1 MKLRTIALLLY
12 GHPRELAVPFS
23 LETRCLCNY
32 VQRHARSLKIE
43 TTGFNQIV
51 IQDDLF
57 DKAKTMPHLVPE
69 KTLAVPFLV
78 DFSRYQRATPDEKQ
92 NYFIE
97 ILGSGLQRANEF
109 HTLPLHDLLLRVE
122 EFKVNGFH
130 NQWVHQS
137 KNIRSHG
144 LVAELQC
151 ELTMEEFKLT
161 LEVRR
166 KIGSPV
172 RLPILSTKP
181 DELCFHYKFKDI
193 AVREDHLVVTNRM
206 YSNDELVRFPLS
218 QFLALE
224 D

>member
-23 LETRCLCNY
+23 FETRSLCNY

-51 IQDDLF
+51 IEDDLF
-57 DKAKTMPHLVPE
+57 KKAETTPRLVPE
-69 KTLAVPFLV
+69 KTLAVPFRV
-78 DFSRYQRATPDEKQ
+78 DVSRYQRATPDEKQ
-92 NYFIE
+92 NYFVE
-97 ILGSGLQRANEF
+97 ILGFGLQRANEF
-109 HTLPLHDLLLRVE
+109 QALPLHDLLLKVE
-122 EFKVNGFH
+122 EFKLNGFR
-130 NQWVHQS
+130 NQWIHQTKS
-137 KNIRSHG
+137 IRSHG

-151 ELTMEEFKLT
+151 ELTMEEFTLT

-166 KIGSPV
+166 KMGPPV

-193 AVREDHLVVTNRM
+193 AVREDYLVVTNRM

-218 QFLALE
+218 RFLTLE